1 MPCDLAL
8 LQAGSMPG
16 QQLYIILGVI
26 TLATVIAL
34 GLRFFV
40 NIFEVIT
47 APAASL
53 RHHGQND
60 NFFFSIFVV
69 FLGGLIG
76 AFGLLAKQSAMTQ
89 AFHEYATTICNGVA
103 QLNNNANYRDIAA
116 TWGVNALDSNFDIFV
131 TSNLVFFPIVMV
143 VMWLIVGSVSY
154 VGSRMLGGQS
164 SYGAFLGSLAYGSFF
179 ASIGLGFLTLYGIQA
194 LNGYAAE
201 TTPTPAA
208 LAIVGIVLLIY
219 ALVLFLMGIAQGADL
234 AGGQVVGVLVVLL
247 IVLGGIGIGLYY
259 YAQPAVESFTAEI
272 QNYDPVHG
280 SY

>member
-8 LQAGSMPG
+8 FQAGSMPE

-34 GLRFFV
+34 GLRFFI

-76 AFGLLAKQSAMTQ
+76 AFGLLAKQSALTQ
-89 AFHEYATTICNGVA
+89 AFHDYAATVCNDVSLQGV
-103 QLNNNANYRDIAA
+103 NANYREIAA
-116 TWGVNALDSNFDIFV
+116 TWGINALDSNFDIFV

-143 VMWLIVGSVSY
+143 VLWLVVGSICY
-154 VGSRMLGGQS
+154 VGARVLGGQS
-164 SYGAFLGSLAYGSFF
+164 EYGAFLGSLAYSSFF
-179 ASIGLGFLTLYGIQA
+179 ASIGLGFISLFAIQTLGA
-194 LNGYAAE
+194 TAAK
-201 TTPTPAA
+201 TSPMPGV
-208 LAIVGIVLLIY
+208 LAIIGIVLMLY
-219 ALVLFLMGIAQGADL
+219 SLVLFLMGIAQGADL
-234 AGGQVVGVLVVLL
+234 AGGQVIGVLVVLI
-247 IVLGGIGIGLYY
+247 IVLGGIGFGCYY
-259 YAQPAVESFTAEI
+259 YAQPAWESFTAEI
-272 QNYDPVHG
+272 QNYNPASG